1 MLIGMPITSVWYWC
15 IDQEMAQRVLS
26 ARSLEDAQI
35 GTAVAAFL
43 KVVPV
48 FITGMVLP
56 LTCFLQV

>member
-1 MLIGMPITSVWYWC
+1 MLLGMPITSVWYWC

-43 KVVPV
+43 KIVPV
-48 FITGMVLP
+48 FITGKIY
-56 LTCFLQV
+56 